1 MKKHFLTTLW
11 FCLLAGLAYADAG
24 DIKARQQ
31 YMKEWSGLNKKMG
44 GILKK
49 HDAASF
55 SAESFAALAA
65 QLKATA
71 NEPWQHY
78 NAGSD
83 GAGSDAS
90 ADVWRKPQEFQA
102 AIKRFNAAASALD
115 KAAKSGNYDA
125 VKTAFG
131 EVGQSCKA
139 CHQSFRQ

>member
-1 MKKHFLTTLW
+1 MKKHFLTTLC
-11 FCLLAGLAYADAG
+11 FCLIAGLAHADAG

-31 YMKEWSGLNKKMG
+31 YMKEWRGLNKKMG
-44 GILKK
+44 DILKK
-49 HDAASF
+49 HNTASF
-55 SAESFAALAA
+55 PTDSFAALAA
-65 QLKATA
+65 QLNETA

-115 KAAKSGNYDA
+115 QAAKSGNYDA
-125 VKTAFG
+125 VKTAFDK
-131 EVGQSCKA
+131 VGQSCKA
-139 CHQSFRQ
+139 CHQSFKQ